1 MPIRLP
7 FPLRPTWAS
16 GALLK
21 NTFTFTRDDYAF
33 VGPHIG
39 DLEDVETLEHY
50 TSAIQTYRHLFQVEA
65 EIVACD
71 LHPDYLSTQ
80 VAQELAEEWGLPA
93 PVHVQHHHAHLA
105 ACLAD
110 NNYPAD
116 ADQVIGVAF
125 DGTGYG
131 TDGAIWGGEWFVG
144 GYGGFERAAHLETL
158 PLPGGDAATRAPW
171 RIAVAYLHALLPPED
186 FPAGLFCPG
195 ESGLIRQ
202 QIAHRLNTPQTS
214 SMGRLFD
221 AVAALLNLC
230 HTISYEAQ
238 AAIALEHLATTAP
251 NDGGDYPFVV
261 ESTEETWQVRLAPLF
276 AAILDE
282 LSRDTPPP
290 LIARRFHNSVAA
302 MLAQGCERIREATA
316 LHTVALSGGVFQNQL
331 LLALAQ
337 QHLHAAGFTVLQH
350 RQVPCND
357 GGVSLGQAVLANQ

>member
-1 MPIRLP
+1 
-7 FPLRPTWAS
+7 
-16 GALLK
+16 
-21 NTFTFTRDDYAF
+21 
-33 VGPHIG
+33 
-39 DLEDVETLEHY
+39 
-50 TSAIQTYRHLFQVEA
+50 
-65 EIVACD
+65 
-71 LHPDYLSTQ
+71 
-80 VAQELAEEWGLPA
+80 
-93 PVHVQHHHAHLA
+93 
-105 ACLAD
+105 
-110 NNYPAD
+110 
-116 ADQVIGVAF
+116 
-125 DGTGYG
+125 
-131 TDGAIWGGEWFVG
+131 
-144 GYGGFERAAHLETL
+144 
-158 PLPGGDAATRAPW
+158 
-171 RIAVAYLHALLPPED
+171 VAYLHALLPPED